1 LAKFYYG
8 GQAVLEGVMMR
19 GRKSMAVAVR
29 APDGQIT
36 LHEEPLTAAIYTK
49 KWGQWPFVRGV
60 GMLWDALGL
69 GMRALLWSADVA
81 MSEEE
86 DVKFTGPVAWTTVA
100 SSLLVAVGLFFL
112 LPTLAA
118 KWLAPLAGGLA
129 GSVIE
134 GVIRLGLFLL
144 YLWGIGFMP
153 DIRRVFGYHGAEHKT
168 INAYEAGAPLNP
180 SSVARYSTS
189 HTRCGTSFLLTVMVI
204 AIIVFAPFHF
214 NNVLLR
220 LASRIVLI
228 PVTAD
233 HARQLGCKV
242 YPLAAYAYKFQDAVL
257 VGAREGYYGECK
269 FQFDLTTPQYLKMD
283 RSLFRGLFGKFN
295 PTRGDLVFSK
305 TGELLGIM
313 ANSTYCVMI
322 HNFKPYAT
330 IQFSEDV
337 RSQPI
342 GELLSQFFLWL
353 SQLPLKLQ

>member
-60 GMLWDALGL
+60 KMLWDALGL

-180 SSVARYSTS
+180 SSVAHYSTS

-228 PVTAD
+228 PVVAGIAYEFMRFTA
-233 HARQLGCKV
+233 ARVERPWVRVLIAPGLALQRLTTREPDETMLECAIAALKPVLAADGILV
-242 YPLAAYAYKFQDAVL
+242 EAPLAVELVAIAVN
-257 VGAREGYYGECK
+257 A
-269 FQFDLTTPQYLKMD
+269 
-283 RSLFRGLFGKFN
+283 
-295 PTRGDLVFSK
+295 
-305 TGELLGIM
+305 
-313 ANSTYCVMI
+313 
-322 HNFKPYAT
+322 
-330 IQFSEDV
+330 
-337 RSQPI
+337 
-342 GELLSQFFLWL
+342 
-353 SQLPLKLQ
+353 